1 MTHYFSD
8 EAYVFWDDVLEAVVI
23 RWHAMAEMDRLSAVM
38 TRAIELAKAKRARKV
53 LVDTRHLAGLS
64 PQDAR
69 WMTEEWSARLAEAGI
84 RYAAAALPDFANPLM
99 TKSEHRNAAT
109 AEQTELLHPF
119 PELNQ
124 AIAWLSGIP
133 A

>member
-1 MTHYFSD
+1 MSHYFSD

-23 RWHAMAEMDRLSAVM
+23 RWHAAAEMGRQRAVL
-38 TRAIELAKAKRARKV
+38 TNAIALAKAKHARKV
-53 LVDTRHLAGLS
+53 LVDTRHLAGLL

-69 WMTEEWSARLAEAGI
+69 WLAEEWSARLAEAGI
-84 RYAAAALPDFANPLM
+84 RYAAAALPELALAQPPSDR
-99 TKSEHRNAAT
+99 SAA
-109 AEQTELLHPF
+109 AKEQDELLHPF